1 MITGTIQETKR
12 SQSGKSLGV
21 KLNGKW
27 YSTKIWELEHM
38 TGTEIT
44 VTDDSTQEWNGKT
57 IHWINEYTQLPTDQV
72 PGVAHQRSAT
82 SATSATPV
90 AASAAREH
98 NRGRPD
104 AADNYTENVLILR
117 FIGHCFAGYPFQTT
131 DTVQV
136 RSRAKMLYELG
147 QDILSGKITETETG
161 PRRNREYGTQT
172 GQPIRRQHA
181 AHHAGPLIG
190 DPTPP
195 IADSDGPR
203 QDEEHPTQEEYEDDI
218 PF

>member
-1 MITGTIQETKR
+1 MITGNIQETKR

-38 TGTEIT
+38 VGTEIT

-72 PGVAHQRSAT
+72 PGVAQPS
-82 SATSATPV
+82 V

-104 AADNYTENVLILR
+104 AADNYTESILILR
-117 FIGHCFAGYPFQTT
+117 FIGQCFTGYPFQTT
-131 DTVQV
+131 DTAQV
-136 RSRAKMLYELG
+136 RTRAKMLYELG
-147 QDILSGKITETETG
+147 QDILSGKILETETG

-172 GQPIRRQHA
+172 GQPVRRQHG
-181 AHHAGPLIG
+181 AHSAGPLIG

-195 IADSDGPR
+195 VADSDGPR
-203 QDEEHPTQEEYEDDI
+203 MDEEYPTQEEYEDDL